1 MFVSKRSMGG
11 AGTAKLFLICFAIS
25 VSLIILLSLISAAI
39 VGSLDDPTESVG
51 IFSLGSMLVSA
62 AISGILSTRIKGE
75 GGLRF
80 ATLVALSVVLIM
92 LLINVIIS
100 SGRVSGGAFMNYGCY
115 LGVAAL
121 SAFLGRKRERHRN
134 HKY

>member
-1 MFVSKRSMGG
+1 MFGLKKSVGG

-25 VSLIILLSLISAAI
+25 VILILLFSLISSAI

-51 IFSLGSMLVSA
+51 IFSLGTMLIA
-62 AISGILSTRIKGE
+62 AALSGIISTRIKGE

-80 ATLVALSVVLIM
+80 STLVALSVVLIM

-115 LGVAAL
+115 LGVVAL
-121 SAFLGRKRERHRN
+121 SAFLGRKREGHRKHRH
-134 HKY
+134 